1 MPEEYGLS
9 RTDRHWRAA
18 LALCLPI
25 SLVSA
30 PLLLAIGG
38 ASFCVFNHLTGQ
50 PCPLC
55 GGTHAFAALAQGDA
69 MAAWQANPGLLPL
82 VAIAAVHTA
91 QLGLEAWSGKRVMRW
106 RAGVGAWGA
115 GVALLLG
122 GWALRLLG
130 QI

>member
-1 MPEEYGLS
+1 
-9 RTDRHWRAA
+9 
-18 LALCLPI
+18 
-25 SLVSA
+25 
-30 PLLLAIGG
+30 
-38 ASFCVFNHLTGQ
+38 
-50 PCPLC
+50 
-55 GGTHAFAALAQGDA
+55 